1 MADNAQQQ
9 RLETELEAMRQL
21 DEQSPILS
29 LDTEGDPP
37 TKYVL
42 TFRGKALK
50 RDMTSSADVEIHEL
64 HRCEIRLP
72 YSFPDRPPDV
82 RWLTPLFHP
91 NVSFSGLIRLPDIGM
106 AWDKDLSLV
115 ALSERL
121 WDMARYAFMDLDKAS
136 NFAAKSWAENPTGVT
151 FPVDPRPLRGGPP
164 QAKSNVVRY
173 ERRGTEGIAVK
184 AEPVEPDVLYI
195 GDDTPVPPMPQR
207 KKTDDDD
214 ILYIGYD
221 D

>member
-1 MADNAQQQ
+1 MADSERDQ
-9 RLETELEAMRQL
+9 RLRAEMEAMRQL
-21 DEQSPILS
+21 DEQSQIMS
-29 LDTEGDPP
+29 LETEGDPP
-37 TKYVL
+37 TKYVAV
-42 TFRGKALK
+42 FRGKALK
-50 RDMTSSADVEIHEL
+50 RDMTSSADVEMHEI

-82 RWLTPLFHP
+82 RWLTPIFHP
-91 NVSFSGLIRLPDIGM
+91 NVSFSGLIRLADIGM

-115 ALSERL
+115 ALCERL

-136 NFAAKSWAENPTGVT
+136 NFAAKSWAENPTGVS

-164 QAKSNVVRY
+164 PPKSNVVRY
-173 ERRGTEGIAVK
+173 ERRGTEGIACK
-184 AEPVEPDVLYI
+184 AEPADADVLYI
-195 GDDTPVPPMPQR
+195 GEDTPVPPMTQR

-214 ILYIGYD
+214 VLYIGYD